1 MKFKKEY
8 KVRDIAGEHVVIMQ
22 GKLGSDVTRVVAL
35 NEISLFLWG
44 KLQGEE
50 FDVATVKNLLL
61 ENYEVAEE
69 IAAADAENW
78 VRKLDE
84 CGLLTE

>member
-35 NEISLFLWG
+35 NETSLFLWG

-78 VRKLDE
+78 VRKLNE